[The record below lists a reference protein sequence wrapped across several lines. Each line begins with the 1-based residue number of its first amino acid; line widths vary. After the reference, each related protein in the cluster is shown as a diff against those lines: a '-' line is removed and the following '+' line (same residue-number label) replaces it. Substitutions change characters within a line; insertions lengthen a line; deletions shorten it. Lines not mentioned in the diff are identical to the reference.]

1 MELVKVKIKNHKLG
15 FLKLKKNIIK
25 VFLVVD
31 QMKKKGPCQRVKDDE
46 TRFVGRQRSA
56 SLSPE
61 LFKLG
66 LKNNTFDIKKTK
78 EEFLGSTVS
87 SDNFILNI
95 WFHASKAVV
104 LTSLSPSVN
113 ERRT

>member
-1 MELVKVKIKNHKLG
+1 MKLVTVKIKNHKLG
-15 FLKLKKNIIK
+15 LKVFFKIIIK

-87 SDNFILNI
+87 SDNFVLNI
-95 WFHASKAVV
+95 WFHASKAA

>member
-1 MELVKVKIKNHKLG
+1 MELVTVKIKNHKLVLRL
-15 FLKLKKNIIK
+15 FFRIIIK

-87 SDNFILNI
+87 SDNFVLNI
-95 WFHASKAVV
+95 WFHASKAA

>member
-1 MELVKVKIKNHKLG
+1 MD
-15 FLKLKKNIIK
+15 FLKVFIIIIK

-87 SDNFILNI
+87 NVFNI
-95 WFHASKAVV
+95 WFYILSFSGNTN
-104 LTSLSPSVN
+104 LSLSLC
-113 ERRT
+113 